1 MENFNNSNELI
12 YDVAIV
18 GLGPTGL
25 TLAHILGKRGLNII
39 VLEKEPVFYGN
50 ARAVYTDDECLRV
63 FQAAGVADDVHKDM
77 MFDIPVQF
85 TYEDGAPI
93 GQYTPTGTPNGWPVV
108 NFLYQ
113 PYLETKLSEKLG
125 HYDNVR
131 ILRGREFRSLVQ
143 DQEGVTVYHVASEG
157 TAYGQKLEN
166 PKPKELEDEQSIRAS
181 FVVGCDGGRSKVRE
195 FLNIKL
201 KGKNF
206 PEPWLVVDLRQKN
219 LELGLRHLPYFN
231 FYCDPNGPV
240 VSCPQPDGYHRFE
253 FRLKAGTSKEYME
266 RPETIRML
274 LSKHVNPDHFEIK
287 RRLVYTFN
295 GLVAEKWREGRV
307 LLAGDAAHMT
317 PQFMGQGMSSGI
329 RDAFNLGWK
338 LIEVIGGRAE
348 ERLLDTYQSE
358 RYFHAKAMIQV
369 STILKDLVSLENK
382 VLAVLRNSILRIIK
396 TIPSLYRILQEGKFK
411 PKPKYKKGKYFG
423 LPRNSANLHAGT
435 LIPQPDLQIMDGTI
449 RKMDQIIG
457 NSFALIGQGND
468 PREGLSDKSLSFLNS
483 LGTKY
488 IAIYEK
494 GRRPQGIRGVG
505 RDFDPDL
512 NEVED
517 VYSLLKPWF
526 DEAGYKKNA
535 LVLLRPDKFVFGMAK
550 LSGDNLVEELKRQL
564 GISTAVHN
572 TKGKSFVGV

>member
-1 MENFNNSNELI
+1 MENLNNKNEI
-12 YDVAIV
+12 ICDVAII
-18 GLGPTGL
+18 GLGPAGL
-25 TLAHILGKRGLNII
+25 TLAHILGKRGLKVI

-50 ARAVYTDDECLRV
+50 ARAVYTDDECLRA

-85 TYEDGAPI
+85 TYEDGTPL
-93 GQYTPTGTPNGWPVV
+93 GQYLPTGTPNGWPIV

-125 HYDNVR
+125 QYVNVR
-131 ILRGREFRSLVQ
+131 VLRGREFRSLIQ
-143 DQEGVTVYHVASEG
+143 DQDGVTVYHIASEG
-157 TAYGQKLEN
+157 TAYGQKSED
-166 PKPKELEDEQSIRAS
+166 PKPKEQEDEQSIRALY
-181 FVVGCDGGRSKVRE
+181 VVGCDGGRSKVRE

-338 LIEVIGGRAE
+338 LIEVISGRAS
-348 ERLLDTYQSE
+348 ERLLNTYQDE

-369 STILKDLVSLENK
+369 STILKDVVSLENK
-382 VLAVLRNSILRIIK
+382 FLASLRNGILRIIK
-396 TIPSLYRILQEGKFK
+396 AIPSLYRIFQEGKFK
-411 PKPKYKKGKYFG
+411 PKPKYKNGKYFG
-423 LPRNSANLHAGT
+423 LPRNSANRHAGT
-435 LIPQPDLQIMDGTI
+435 LMPQPDLQIMDGTN

-457 NSFALIGQGND
+457 NSFALIGQGID
-468 PREGLSDKSLSFLNS
+468 PREGLSDHSLSFLNS

-488 IAIYEK
+488 ITIYEK
-494 GRRPQGIRGVG
+494 GKRPQGIRGVG

-512 NEVED
+512 SEVED
-517 VYSLLKPWF
+517 IYSLLKPWF
-526 DEAGYKKNA
+526 HEAGYKKGA
-535 LVLLRPDKFVFGMAK
+535 LVLLRPDKFVFGMSK
-550 LSGDNLVEELKRQL
+550 LSGDKLVEELKRQL
-564 GISTAVHN
+564 GVKSVTSNVQV
-572 TKGKSFVGV
+572 KSFVGV

>member
-1 MENFNNSNELI
+1 MENLNRSNRLI
-12 YDVAIV
+12 YDVAII
-18 GLGPTGL
+18 GLGPAGL
-25 TLAHILGKRGLNII
+25 TLAHILGKRGLNVII
-39 VLEKEPVFYGN
+39 LEKEPVFYGN
-50 ARAVYTDDECLRV
+50 ARAVYTDDECLRA
-63 FQAAGVADDVHKDM
+63 FQAAGVADEIHKDM

-85 TYEDGAPI
+85 TYEDGTPL
-93 GQYTPTGTPNGWPVV
+93 GQYMPTGTPNGWPIV

-125 HYDNVR
+125 QYDNVKV
-131 ILRGREFRSLVQ
+131 LRGREFRSLAQ
-143 DQEGVTVYHVASEG
+143 DPEGVTVYHIASEG
-157 TAYGQKLEN
+157 TAYGQKSEN
-166 PKPKELEDEQSIRAS
+166 PKPKEQEDEQSIRAS

-240 VSCPQPDGYHRFE
+240 VSCPQPDGFHRFE
-253 FRLKAGTSKEYME
+253 FRLKAGTSKEHME

-295 GLVAEKWREGRV
+295 GLVAEKWKDGRV

-338 LIEVIGGRAE
+338 LIEVIDGRANE
-348 ERLLDTYQSE
+348 KLLDTYQNE

-369 STILKDLVSLENK
+369 STILKDVVSLENK
-382 VLAVLRNSILRIIK
+382 FLATLRNGILKIIK
-396 TIPSLYRILQEGKFK
+396 SIPSLYKIFQEGKFK
-411 PKPKYKKGKYFG
+411 PKPKYKNGKYFG
-423 LPRNSANLHAGT
+423 LPRNSANRHAGT
-435 LIPQPDLQIMDGTI
+435 LIPQPDLQIMDGTNK
-449 RKMDQIIG
+449 KMDQIIG
-457 NSFALIGQGND
+457 NSFALIGQGID
-468 PREGLSDKSLSFLNS
+468 PREGLSDQSLSFLNS
-483 LGTKY
+483 IGTKY
-488 IAIYEK
+488 ITIYEK

-505 RDFDPDL
+505 RDFDSDL
-512 NEVED
+512 SEVED
-517 VYSLLKPWF
+517 IYSLLKPWF
-526 DEAGYKKNA
+526 YEAGYKKNA
-535 LVLLRPDKFVFGMAK
+535 LVLLRPDKFVFGM
-550 LSGDNLVEELKRQL
+550 SRSNGDKLVEELKHQL
-564 GISTAVHN
+564 GVISPVRN
-572 TKGKSFVGV
+572 QRLKSFVGV

>member
-1 MENFNNSNELI
+1 METLSNSNGLI
-12 YDVAIV
+12 YDVAII
-18 GLGPTGL
+18 GLGPAGL
-25 TLAHILGKRGLNII
+25 TLAHILGKGGLSVI

-50 ARAVYTDDECLRV
+50 ARAVYTDDECLRA
-63 FQAAGVADDVHKDM
+63 FQAAGVADDIHKDM

-85 TYEDGAPI
+85 TYEDGTPI
-93 GQYTPTGTPNGWPVV
+93 GQYIPTGTPNGWPIV

-125 HYDNVR
+125 HYNHVR
-131 ILRGREFRSLVQ
+131 VLRGREFRSLVQ
-143 DQEGVTVYHVASEG
+143 DAKGVTVYHIASDG
-157 TAYGQKLEN
+157 TAYGQKSEI
-166 PKPKELEDEQSIRAS
+166 PKPKEQEDEQSIRAS

-338 LIEVIGGRAE
+338 LIEVIDGRANE
-348 ERLLDTYQSE
+348 KLLDTYQSE

-369 STILKDLVSLENK
+369 STLLKDVVSLENK
-382 VLAVLRNSILRIIK
+382 FLASLRNGILRIIK
-396 TIPSLYRILQEGKFK
+396 SIPSVYKIFQEGKFK
-411 PKPKYKKGKYFG
+411 PKPKYKNGKYFG
-423 LPRNSANLHAGT
+423 LPRNSANRHAGT
-435 LIPQPDLQIMDGTI
+435 LMPQPDLQIMDGTN
-449 RKMDQIIG
+449 RKMDQILG
-457 NSFALIGQGND
+457 NSFALIGQGVD
-468 PREGLSDKSLSFLNS
+468 PRECLSDKSLSFLNS
-483 LGTKY
+483 IGTKY
-488 IAIYEK
+488 MTVYEK

-505 RDFDPDL
+505 RDFDQDL

-517 VYSLLKPWF
+517 IYSLLQPWF
-526 DEAGYKKNA
+526 REAGYKKDA

-550 LSGDNLVEELKRQL
+550 LKGDNLVEELKSQL
-564 GISTAVHN
+564 GSKFSVQN
-572 TKGKSFVGV
+572 KQVKSFAGV